1 MEVCVTEPVNAFEL
15 QGATDKLKLYESAD
29 NDIIQ
34 ADLVQSQ
41 YQIVRSKNQ
50 YISKQMRWIKYTSW
64 QVLDSYMFSTGVPF
78 SRNPSVS
85 CWICIPLF

>member
-1 MEVCVTEPVNAFEL
+1 MTEPVNAFEL

-50 YISKQMRWIKYTSW
+50 YISKQMR
-64 QVLDSYMFSTGVPF
+64 
-78 SRNPSVS
+78 
-85 CWICIPLF
+85 

>member
-50 YISKQMRWIKYTSW
+50 YISKQMR
-64 QVLDSYMFSTGVPF
+64 
-78 SRNPSVS
+78 
-85 CWICIPLF
+85 

>member
-64 QVLDSYMFSTGVPF
+64 QVSNSNVFQHWDAILKGVKK
-78 SRNPSVS
+78 
-85 CWICIPLF
+85 I